1 MPATRLSRKSS
12 AWKDFKKSVG
22 LKKNVGPTQVVRI
35 FWDEKQIFGPTEN
48 LVKKIG
54 GQKTVLVQKKFEEK
68 SQNDRGL
75 IASKLYGCLHH
86 GIRHEFQC

>member
-1 MPATRLSRKSS
+1 MLVQHKWSEFFGT
-12 AWKDFKKSVG
+12 
-22 LKKNVGPTQVVRI
+22 KNK
-35 FWDEKQIFGPTEN
+35 F
-48 LVKKIG
+48 LVQQKTCLKKIG
-54 GQKTVLVQKKFEEK
+54 GQKNTVLVQKKFEEK